1 MINFNNKLLN
11 SDELKNEL
19 NNLFLSFNEKSQK
32 NFQKFKNFCQN
43 VKQGILVWQFVN
55 SHGDFYSEQ
64 FGGYYSETMSFFGT
78 ITRKITKKRTFTTY
92 DGEKLPR
99 NADYGKLPSDC
110 NLKIYYLPESEIDII
125 KDIHNNILEYHQ
137 YEDHLE
143 KMSPDVKNIIKFRN
157 LEMEDDQIN
166 NYINDYFNQ
175 KINSYQ
181 YVVINPVCTQQDNPI
196 N

>member
-1 MINFNNKLLN
+1 M
-11 SDELKNEL
+11 
-19 NNLFLSFNEKSQK
+19 
-32 NFQKFKNFCQN
+32 
-43 VKQGILVWQFVN
+43 
-55 SHGDFYSEQ
+55 
-64 FGGYYSETMSFFGT
+64 
-78 ITRKITKKRTFTTY
+78 
-92 DGEKLPR
+92 
-99 NADYGKLPSDC
+99 
-110 NLKIYYLPESEIDII
+110 PESEIDII